1 VQFSIEKDPK
11 TSKRKSKREENKA
24 AAMAAY
30 TRVHGIA
37 SIKLR
42 LSLLFAGSK
51 SITER
56 LGNKVNGLED
66 LMVTVSLDK
75 PLLSDEQKKSLNPMV
90 IKMCSVNDLP
100 SKPLSYKDLKET

>member
-1 VQFSIEKDPK
+1 MAIL
-11 TSKRKSKREENKA
+11 A
-24 AAMAAY
+24 AL

-37 SIKLR
+37 SVKLR
-42 LSLLFAGSK
+42 LSLLFAGTK

-75 PLLSDEQKKSLNPMV
+75 PLLSKEQKKDLNPMV

-100 SKPLSYKDLKET
+100 NKPLSYKDLSEK